1 MNQKLL
7 KDKIYLTLLA
17 FYDNKLMPSY
27 TALGKQTGVT
37 RQTVAKRINQLIQE
51 GIIAINEEK
60 ILLVKNEE
68 QLDKEYLKSVLEKE
82 HNILAIQMALNE
94 IPQSQINVYKTAK
107 QLSVSP
113 QTIYSNI
120 EARGIV
126 YGIVSEGII
135 KYVGSTKHFEERIR
149 QHIKKR
155 PFLERKNFIILKEID
170 LDNRF
175 DYEKQLI
182 KILQPEWNIMSKTDT
197 QEEK

>member
-37 RQTVAKRINQLIQE
+37 RQTVAKRVNQLIQE
-51 GIIAINEEK
+51 GIIAINEER